1 MLSPVAGQVAL
12 VVYAVLLA
20 VGGIIGYT
28 KAASRPSL
36 IAGLASALAAIVALG
51 LTFQNTSLGMGLGA
65 AVAAL
70 LCLFFGYRFA
80 VKTRKFMPAG
90 MLAVVSL
97 IVLAVTVMAL
107 V

>member
-1 MLSPVAGQVAL
+1 MLSPVAGQAVLA
-12 VVYAVLLA
+12 VYAVLLA

-28 KAASRPSL
+28 KAASKPSL
-36 IAGLASALAAIVALG
+36 IAGLASALAALVALG
-51 LTFQNTSLGMGLGA
+51 LTFQNTSLGMGFGA

-90 MLAVVSL
+90 LLAVVSL
-97 IVLAVTVMAL
+97 IVLAVTVMAF